1 MSKTYLRMIKFLPSP
16 PICCTIAKKEFY
28 ALAQAFK
35 FSHSIIRHVLI
46 FFFLLSSTLVL
57 GQQVDT
63 WFKADK
69 AVNADPAIF
78 NFYDPQPGVPGTFG
92 NPGGDGTAVFRWYDI
107 VDFTPQDAVPNPAPI
122 NYSLAPPAGFDYPF
136 GAPPFLTP
144 TGSIPTSP
152 TFQRNDINNLN
163 FNPVVQFNGSGN
175 GQALHFRSNSRDD
188 VTVFIVFKAVGAGNT
203 AETQRL
209 LFGGDIDVHHTSF
222 NQDNWT
228 TNLSLGVADNNRFS
242 VGRTWSGDAGG
253 FFQSG
258 NIDLLGEPT
267 IGVLSRE
274 TSFEQEDLITYIN
287 GIEDINVTRND
298 SFADNQL
305 YYYNRLGKHF
315 NSNDSNRNLAGDIA
329 EILLADAALPIG
341 FIQRVESYLAIKY
354 GITLFNG
361 NQLGSIVGND
371 GYDYLAADGTTIWQA
386 ESIYKHDISGLG
398 VDRYRDSGVPTKLRY
413 NLDQRISKSVNSDAI
428 VTMSTNTDFSTDN
441 LDLTRTSIDGD
452 GASYHHNYLLWANDD
467 NTINVDNTE
476 LPAGIN
482 DRIGREW
489 RIQKE
494 TSGGRTPIS
503 NVSLRVDLS
512 ASNILNN
519 CGLKLLI
526 DTDGDGDFT
535 SGPITIIDAS
545 NVDIAGNAY
554 FFGIDFLH
562 NEVFTIG
569 YEDITPDITSNPGN
583 QNACGSYL
591 LPNILGTNLSGN
603 EAYYDAPNAGGTRYL
618 PGENIL
624 SSGTYYIYDET
635 GTIPN
640 CFDEESFDLTIDA
653 PVVADAGSGG
663 SVCDLNNDFSA
674 AFATNATPS
683 IGTGTWTNET
693 PLVGN
698 ANFSAPNSAVT
709 NISVDAYG
717 TYTFRWTED
726 TGVSPFQQNICL

>member
-1 MSKTYLRMIKFLPSP
+1 MIKFLPSRP
-16 PICCTIAKKEFY
+16 TCCTRAKKEFY
-28 ALAQAFK
+28 ALAQTFK
-35 FSHSIIRHVLI
+35 FSHRIIRHILI
-46 FFFLLSSTLVL
+46 FSFLFSNILVF

-63 WFKADK
+63 WFMAGR
-69 AVNADPAIF
+69 AVNNPSLPYSPPDPSTQMWLLTPLPPPDG
-78 NFYDPQPGVPGTFG
+78 NFVTIWSDF
-92 NPGGDGTAVFRWYDI
+92 
-107 VDFTPQDAVPNPAPI
+107 VDFTSQDAVLHPAPI
-122 NYSLAPPAGFDYPF
+122 AYPLAPPAGFDYPF
-136 GAPPFLTP
+136 GNPAFLTP
-144 TGSIPTSP
+144 SGSIPGEP
-152 TFQRNDINNLN
+152 ILANNSIDNIN
-163 FNPVVQFNGSGN
+163 FNPVIQFDGN
-175 GQALHFRSNSRDD
+175 AGGGVGQALHFRSNSRDD

-222 NQDNWT
+222 DADNWT

-258 NIDLLGEPT
+258 GIDLLGEPT

-274 TSFEQEDLITYIN
+274 TSFEQEDLITYVN

-315 NSNDSNRNLAGDIA
+315 NSNDSNRNLTGDIA
-329 EILLADAALPIG
+329 EILLADAALPNS
-341 FIQRVESYLAIKY
+341 FIQRIETYLAIKY
-354 GITLFNG
+354 GITLSDG
-361 NQLGSIVGND
+361 GQLGSIVGN
-371 GYDYLAADGTTIWQA
+371 GTYDYVAADGTVIWQTDPT
-386 ESIYKHDISGLG
+386 YKHDIAGIG
-398 VDRYRDSGVPTKLRY
+398 VDRYRDTGTATKLRY
-413 NLDQRISKSVNSDAI
+413 NIDQRISKSVNSDAI

-441 LDLTRTSIDGD
+441 LDLSRTTIDGD
-452 GASYHHNYLLWANDD
+452 GSSYDHNYLLWANDD

-489 RIQKE
+489 RVQKE
-494 TSGGRTPIS
+494 TSAGRTPIS
-503 NVSLRVDLS
+503 GVSLRVNLS
-512 ASNILNN
+512 GSDILNN

-535 SGPITIIDAS
+535 SGPIRIIDVS

-554 FFGIDFLH
+554 FDGIDFLH

-583 QNACGSYL
+583 QNECGSYL

-640 CFDEESFDLTIDA
+640 CFDEESFDINIDA
-653 PVVADAGSGG
+653 PVVADAPND
-663 SVCDLNNDFSA
+663 VNNCGA
-674 AFATNATPS
+674 YQLP
-683 IGTGTWTNET
+683 
-693 PLVGN
+693 PLVDG
-698 ANFSAPNSAVT
+698 
-709 NISVDAYG
+709 
-717 TYTFRWTED
+717 
-726 TGVSPFQQNICL
+726 